1 MIGYGDSGT
10 THDFFAYNSAGS
22 VWNGAA
28 YVTWADG
35 DYDDYRITATE
46 VGTSGRFTGTAPTGA
61 VRYELRERAAT
72 LALSFVVWTDDDV
85 QDEVKKIHRA
95 AAAVTAG
102 APQQRHLENA
112 GGDTLQTVYE
122 VHDGDVA

>member
-1 MIGYGDSGT
+1 MIGYGESGT

-46 VGTSGRFTGTAPTGA
+46 VGTSGRFTGTAPAGA
-61 VRYELRERAAT
+61 VRYELRERGAT
-72 LALSFVVWTDDDV
+72 LALSYVVWTDDDV

-102 APQQRHLENA
+102 GTCRRTKQAA
-112 GGDTLQTVYE
+112 SDTVLDE
-122 VHDGDVA
+122 VLS